1 MSDNTILTS
10 RDKEILRDEVSP
22 DGYADFENRMAK
34 IRYRVRR
41 RSQALAEEVN
51 LLIDAGETAV
61 VDEFCQTLTEE
72 VHCLEHADVE
82 KRLRRIEKD
91 LERIESQHSDIES
104 LKSELD
110 EVRNELDIPI

>member
-1 MSDNTILTS
+1 MLTS
-10 RDKEILRDEVSP
+10 RDKEILRGEISSGD
-22 DGYADFENRMAK
+22 YADFENRMAK
-34 IRYRVRR
+34 IRHRVRR
-41 RSQALAEEVN
+41 RSQALAEEAN

-72 VHCLEHADVE
+72 VHCLEHSDVE

-91 LERIESQHSDIES
+91 LERIEAQHSDIES